1 MPLVVAVLMEHNS
14 DWQTQ
19 NRYMQIDGFAEPA
32 DKTVDQAV
40 ADWTQGGLTN
50 DRLSY
55 TRKLHHIDGR
65 DPLANKPLREEGIVG
80 RIVMAAASK
89 AKVIVRGDAQRQHAY
104 DEPEF
109 VDDSA
114 RRRTCRPWLR
124 AEGRQNCDSR
134 SHAATTPSRHTRW
147 RLQEGVLLRASGR
160 RQTSRNCRIR
170 FRAAREIS
178 FFQRDAAIYTGSRL
192 RQGVDVFFARAEVT
206 IERALELGF
215 ST

>member
-50 DRLSY
+50 DRLSD

-89 AKVIVRGDAQRQHAY
+89 AKVIVRGDA
-104 DEPEF
+104 
-109 VDDSA
+109 
-114 RRRTCRPWLR
+114 RPN
-124 AEGRQNCDSR
+124 AS
-134 SHAATTPSRHTRW
+134 TRM
-147 RLQEGVLLRASGR
+147 
-160 RQTSRNCRIR
+160 TNRN
-170 FRAAREIS
+170 
-178 FFQRDAAIYTGSRL
+178 L
-192 RQGVDVFFARAEVT
+192 
-206 IERALELGF
+206 
-215 ST
+215 